1 VLSRTPFRLR
11 SDILGPSGQVGD
23 GNAMWWR
30 SPYVASIGVVIVGLA
45 LSFSA
50 WFAVLQRENRLAHE
64 EFEAAPVT
72 IFWSCKAGSTNT

>member
-1 VLSRTPFRLR
+1 
-11 SDILGPSGQVGD
+11 VGD

-72 IFWSCKAGSTNT
+72 IFWSCKTGSTNT